1 MNDTCIV
8 QKCEGIQHA
17 KLTQNVLKLT
27 EMFKMDDFYNWR
39 NVSHFVWVSFKN
51 GIYTVEVEIDLSQPD
66 HIQDSQQE
74 LF

>member
-1 MNDTCIV
+1 MQYSVSQNKKVCIRYVNDACIV

-39 NVSHFVWVSFKN
+39 NF
-51 GIYTVEVEIDLSQPD
+51 
-66 HIQDSQQE
+66 
-74 LF
+74 